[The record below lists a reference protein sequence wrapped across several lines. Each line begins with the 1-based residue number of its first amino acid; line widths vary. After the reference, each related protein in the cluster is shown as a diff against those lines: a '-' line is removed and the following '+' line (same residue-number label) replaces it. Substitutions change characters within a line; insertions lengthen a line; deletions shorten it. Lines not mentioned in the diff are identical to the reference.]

1 MRLDPFTT
9 PGAGAERGTLGEDP
23 APVRFTVGAR
33 YARSGALARPRPR
46 ARVIGGGSTD
56 TIIDPATRW
65 RGEAI
70 NPYSTDVDRKAGCS
84 SECHRLENIINQI
97 IRVIHGNL
105 IAGICPAL
113 IIADRTTS
121 GDAIRTINGKVPED
135 GTMPQEFWA
144 A

>member
-1 MRLDPFTT
+1 MIARL
-9 PGAGAERGTLGEDP
+9 G
-23 APVRFTVGAR
+23 
-33 YARSGALARPRPR
+33 
-46 ARVIGGGSTD
+46 TD

-113 IIADRTTS
+113 IIADRKTS

-144 A
+144 AYCWMVVPVTALGATAVPKQLWLRPNW